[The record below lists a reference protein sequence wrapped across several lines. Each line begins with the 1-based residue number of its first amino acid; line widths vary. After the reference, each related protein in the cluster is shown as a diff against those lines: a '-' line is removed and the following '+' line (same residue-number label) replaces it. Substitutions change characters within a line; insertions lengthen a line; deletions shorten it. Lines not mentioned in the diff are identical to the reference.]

1 MSESL
6 HVVEKLTDYK
16 TRILHNIKKI
26 NKVLDGLDI
35 TNASCDDLEQL
46 ATYYDEIRIYS
57 YRCVSKLDNLIDDNE
72 DSSDCLDSIS
82 TLSISG
88 LSDESSEI
96 ELSPINGD

>member
-1 MSESL
+1 MAESL
-6 HVVEKLTDYK
+6 HVVEKLVDYK

-26 NKVLDGLDI
+26 NKVLDTLDI
-35 TNASCDDLEQL
+35 TNASSDDLEQL

-82 TLSISG
+82 TLSISD
-88 LSDESSEI
+88 LTDDSQDI
-96 ELSPINGD
+96 ELSPKNDE